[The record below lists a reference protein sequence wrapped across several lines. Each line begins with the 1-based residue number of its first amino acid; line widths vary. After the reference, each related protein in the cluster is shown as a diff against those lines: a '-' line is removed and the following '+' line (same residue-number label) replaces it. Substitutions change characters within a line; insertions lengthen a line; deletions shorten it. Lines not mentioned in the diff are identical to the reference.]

1 MRICAVVP
9 SVCLLVCLGACSSAV
24 TPVTGCKAASG
35 IEPVCEFRNPEDIVA
50 TPAGDWLLV
59 SQMAEPNGQLA
70 GSIAAYEPATG
81 RVEVLFPVG
90 EFEDVRDWG
99 DPDCAPPAIERFAP
113 HGIDLDVRP
122 DGALQLLV
130 VNHGGRESVEFL
142 RVEQSEEGLGLRW
155 RGCVVA
161 PEHAFFNDLVTRR
174 AGGFWATD
182 MMPKNHQLWS
192 LVTGGLFGAD
202 TGKVYRWTADAGF
215 VVEPG
220 SAMPFPN
227 GIEKGPDED
236 ALYVASFFGNDVRRL
251 DLKRGEVTAAAKVER
266 PDNIT
271 WSPDGKLL
279 VASNTDSFL
288 EMSRC
293 REIPEGACGA
303 AFEVVSLEP
312 HTMAQFVVLAH
323 RGAPMGGVSVALRVA
338 DEVFLGS
345 SAGDRI
351 ARWRVV
357 GATP

>member
-1 MRICAVVP
+1 MI
-9 SVCLLVCLGACSSAV
+9 
-24 TPVTGCKAASG
+24 
-35 IEPVCEFRNPEDIVA
+35 
-50 TPAGDWLLV
+50 
-59 SQMAEPNGQLA
+59 
-70 GSIAAYEPATG
+70 
-81 RVEVLFPVG
+81 
-90 EFEDVRDWG
+90 
-99 DPDCAPPAIERFAP
+99 
-113 HGIDLDVRP
+113 
-122 DGALQLLV
+122 
-130 VNHGGRESVEFL
+130 
-142 RVEQSEEGLGLRW
+142 
-155 RGCVVA
+155 A
-161 PEHAFFNDLVTRR
+161 PEYVFFNDLVTRH

-227 GIEKGPDED
+227 GIEKGPGED
-236 ALYVASFFGNDVRRL
+236 VLYVASYFGNDVRRL
-251 DLKRGEVTAAAKVER
+251 DLNRGEVTATAKVER

-279 VASNTDSFL
+279 VASNTDSFV

-293 REIPEGACGA
+293 REVPEGACGA
-303 AFEVVSLEP
+303 AFEVVALDP
-312 HTMAQFVVLAH
+312 QTMAQFVVLAH

-338 DEVFLGS
+338 DDVFLGS